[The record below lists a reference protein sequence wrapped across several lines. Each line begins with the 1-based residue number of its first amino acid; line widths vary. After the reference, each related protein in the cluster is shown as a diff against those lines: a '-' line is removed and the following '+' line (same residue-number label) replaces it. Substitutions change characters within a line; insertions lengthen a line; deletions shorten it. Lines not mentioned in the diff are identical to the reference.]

1 MRPAERLK
9 SSSSNID
16 GNPSTA
22 VRNRIGVLMVGC
34 ILVAGAIVARA
45 AYVQFWNNP
54 RLEQLSRK
62 QFQSKVLIRPRRGII
77 EDRTG
82 EPLAVN
88 LETNSLA
95 ANPLKIENRHILV
108 RLLTRAMD
116 LPANVIAKRLGE
128 KKEFVWI
135 KRHLSEAEIARL
147 KRFKVIDNDGDLLTG
162 LWMVKESERVY
173 PHGELAAHV
182 LGDVNIDSEG
192 VEGVELWKNEKM
204 RGKFVSVAAIKDAL
218 GRPSL
223 IDAVAEKHVEDGEP
237 VQLTIDASL
246 QYAVEQSLHDAVAKT
261 GSRAGAVVVMNAT
274 NGEILAMAN
283 QPAFNPNMAD
293 IPLDRRRNRVLTD
306 GYEPG
311 STLKAVLIA
320 SALSNGWKLT
330 DQVYGEL
337 GTFKVQG
344 KKISEAEAKEKFAW
358 ISLRKIIQRSSNVGA
373 AKVALKLG
381 ADKYLKT
388 LKDYGFGTKSG
399 MGFPG
404 EISGRIPA
412 RKEWQP
418 LTLANIGFGQGI
430 LVTPIQMTRA
440 YASFLNGG
448 FLVTPRLIKEDGS
461 SPDAQPGVQPG
472 PQKDA
477 PKRVIS
483 EKVASDVMNALQ
495 SVTEDEGTGLKAR
508 LDGYDVAGKTGTAQ
522 VVDPATGAYSRSRH
536 IVSFIGFA
544 VGVEPKL
551 VIFTSL
557 DEPHGIY
564 FAAETAAPLFHDVLN
579 DVVNRFSIPPRNETL
594 PTRLALNSSKSKKGN
609 QDRIQLSQAKAIAL
623 NDIEQLNPPGEP
635 TLQWQGATPKGQMI
649 WKMPSLKGMTAR
661 EAIHVLSGHA
671 FQLEV
676 HGDGVVQTQ
685 FPEEGKPL
693 AEGDVIRLALTDP

>member
-1 MRPAERLK
+1 VRPAETLNT
-9 SSSSNID
+9 SSPTHLN
-16 GNPSTA
+16 GQTGFK
-22 VRNRIGVLMVGC
+22 NRMGVLMVC
-34 ILVAGAIVARA
+34 CVLAAGAITARA
-45 AYVQFWNNP
+45 AYIQFWANP
-54 RLEQLSRK
+54 RLEQMSRK

-77 EDRTG
+77 EDRAG

-95 ANPLKIENRHILV
+95 ANPLKIENRRTLV
-108 RLLTRAMD
+108 RLLTKAMD
-116 LPANVIAKRLGE
+116 LPAAVVSKRLSE

-135 KRHLSEAEIARL
+135 KRHLSEAELARL
-147 KRFKVIDNDGDLLTG
+147 KRFKIIDNDGDLLTG
-162 LWMVKESERVY
+162 LWMVRESERVY
-173 PHGELAAHV
+173 PHGELAAHT

-192 VEGVELWKNEKM
+192 VEGVELWQNEKM

-223 IDAVAEKHVEDGEP
+223 IDAVAAKHVEDGEP
-237 VQLTIDASL
+237 VQLTLDASL
-246 QYAVEQSLHDAVAKT
+246 QYAVEQALHDAVVKT
-261 GSRAGAVVVMNAT
+261 DSKAGAVVVMNAA

-283 QPAFNPNMAD
+283 QPAFNPNMTG

-320 SALSNGWKLT
+320 SAMTNGWKLT

-337 GTFKVQG
+337 GSFKVQG

-358 ISLRKIIQRSSNVGA
+358 INLRKIIQHSSNVGA

-381 ADKYLKT
+381 ADKFIKT
-388 LKDYGFGTKSG
+388 LKDYGFGSKTGS
-399 MGFPG
+399 GFPG
-404 EISGRIPA
+404 EISGRLPA

-418 LTLANIGFGQGI
+418 LTLANVGFGQGI
-430 LVTPIQMTRA
+430 LVTPMQMTRA

-448 FLVTPRLIKEDGS
+448 FLVTPKLIKDDGLS
-461 SPDAQPGVQPG
+461 TET
-472 PQKDA
+472 

-483 EKVASDVMNALQ
+483 EKVAADVVNALQ

-536 IVSFIGFA
+536 IASFIGFA
-544 VGVEPKL
+544 TGVEPKL

-557 DEPHGIY
+557 DDPRGVY
-564 FAAETAAPLFHDVLN
+564 FAAETAAPLFHEVLN
-579 DVVNRFSIPPRNETL
+579 AVVNRFSIPPKNDTA
-594 PTRLALNSSKSKKGN
+594 PMKLAKGKN
-609 QDRIQLSQAKAIAL
+609 AHDRIQLSQAKSVAL
-623 NDIEQLNPPGEP
+623 QDVQQLNLPEET
-635 TLQWQGATPKGQMI
+635 TLQWQGATPKGLMI

-661 EAIHVLSGHA
+661 EAIRVLHGHS
-671 FQLEV
+671 FHLEV
-676 HGDGVVQTQ
+676 RGDGVIQSQ
-685 FPEEGKPL
+685 SPEEGKAL
-693 AEGDVIRLALTDP
+693 AEGDLVRLALTDP